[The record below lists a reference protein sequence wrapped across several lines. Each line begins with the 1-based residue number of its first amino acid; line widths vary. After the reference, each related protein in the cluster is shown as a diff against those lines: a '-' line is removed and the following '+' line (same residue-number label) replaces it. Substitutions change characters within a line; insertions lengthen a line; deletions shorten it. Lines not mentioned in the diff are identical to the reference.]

1 MSVPPITLIWDQ
13 SPNPICVIDGQGLVS
28 AGNTRA
34 MEVGIE
40 QGVGLGEFLPGLAA
54 ALKAR
59 LAGEPANAP
68 MVLIKGLPVL
78 PIITA
83 WESGLV
89 VTFPGF
95 DHAAEQARL
104 SRVHQTSVQVMQA
117 AAKLAKVGGWEVDLR
132 TMQPSWSR
140 ETFRIHEIEEDQQPT
155 LDEAIQFYAPE
166 VQDEVS
172 ACVNRAIET
181 GEGWD
186 FELPLITA
194 KGRRIWVRAQGRA
207 EHKDGQAVRLFGAFQ
222 DLSEQRQQRIEL
234 QEALETAQEFESLF
248 HTARALVCTA
258 SADGHFLRLN
268 EEWTR
273 TLGWT
278 LEELTAKSFLHFV
291 HPNDRARTV
300 DQIQRLRPA
309 GSTILHFEN
318 RYVCRDGSYR
328 WLSWHSFTK
337 GDGGQFYAVALDV
350 TQARKEREHQQ
361 RLAMAVSRTDNGVV
375 VTDPKGRIEWVN
387 DGFTRITGY
396 RLDEVVGCGPGELL
410 QGGESD
416 PEVVARMRAAIS
428 SGQPFCEEL
437 INYTKDGR
445 AYWIEVDAQPMFNV
459 DGVLQGFMAIERD
472 ISERRRRDAELV
484 QAIERADREA
494 QASAK
499 ASQAKSAFLA
509 FMSHEIRT
517 PLNGVLGMAQI
528 LLGSELNAQQ
538 QDYAARILGSG
549 RALMGLL
556 DDILD
561 FSKVEAGQLV
571 LNAEPFEL
579 RVLVNEVVEL
589 FQANAHAKDVVLS
602 YEMDAKVPTWLSGDP
617 ARLRQVL
624 FNLVGNAVK
633 FTSGGWVN
641 IEIRPAGSAEAPTLA
656 MTVSDTG
663 IGVAADKLESIFNP
677 FAQAD
682 ASTTRRYGGTG
693 LGLAISRQLVELMEG
708 RISAESTPDKGSRFS
723 VHIPLVACAQPLES
737 QPPTRS
743 GDGIPTV
750 PLKAHVLVVEDNRV
764 NQLVAVGMI
773 RRLGGTTQVAENGAE
788 AVECFKRERFDLVL
802 MDWHMPIMDGLD
814 ATRAIRELEGAGR
827 RTPILALTANAYD
840 SQSQTCFEAG
850 MDGVLTKPVDWHR
863 LADSISAWTRTEAH

>member
-1 MSVPPITLIWDQ
+1 MSVPPITLIWNQ
-13 SPNPICVIDGQGLVS
+13 SPNPICTVDGQGLIS
-28 AGNTRA
+28 GANTRA
-34 MEVGIE
+34 AEVGLKE
-40 QGVGLGEFLPGLAA
+40 GVQLDEFLPELAPCLRA
-54 ALKAR
+54 S
-59 LAGEPANAP
+59 LAGGKTKAP
-68 MVLIKGLPVL
+68 KVLLAGLTLQPTF
-78 PIITA
+78 TA

-89 VTFPGF
+89 ITFPGF
-95 DHAAEQARL
+95 DHAAEQTRL
-104 SRVHQTSVQVMQA
+104 RRVHQTSVQVMQA
-117 AAKLAKVGGWEVDLR
+117 AAKLAKVGGWEVDLK
-132 TMQPSWSR
+132 TMQPRWSR
-140 ETFRIHEIEEDQQPT
+140 ETFRIHELEEHQQPT

-166 VQDEVS
+166 VRDQVT
-172 ACVNRAIET
+172 ACVERAIET

-207 EHKDGQAVRLFGAFQ
+207 EHKDGQAVRIFGAFQ
-222 DLSEQRQQRIEL
+222 DLSEQHQQRLEL
-234 QEALETAQEFESLF
+234 QNALETAQEFESLF
-248 HTARALVCTA
+248 HTARAMVCTA
-258 SADGHFLRLN
+258 SEDGHFLRLN

-278 LEELTAKSFLHFV
+278 LEELMAQSFLHFV
-291 HPNDRARTV
+291 HPKDRARTV
-300 DQIQRLRPA
+300 DEIQRLRPG

-318 RYVCRDGSYR
+318 RYVCKDGSYR

-337 GDGGQFYAVALDV
+337 ADGGQFYAVALDV
-350 TQARKEREHQQ
+350 TQARRQREHQQ
-361 RLAMAVSRTDNGVV
+361 RLAMAVSRTDNAVV
-375 VTDPKGRIEWVN
+375 VTDVQGRIEWVN

-396 RLDEVVGCGPGELL
+396 GLDEVLGRGPGEVLH
-410 QGGESD
+410 GEETD
-416 PEVVARMRAAIS
+416 MEVVARMRTAIR

-437 INYTKDGR
+437 LNYSKEGK
-445 AYWIEVDAQPMFNV
+445 AYWIEVDAQPMFNE
-459 DGVLQGFMAIERD
+459 DGLLQGFMAIERD

-494 QASAK
+494 QASMR

-509 FMSHEIRT
+509 SMSHEIRT

-528 LLGSELNAQQ
+528 LLGSELNGQQ

-571 LNAEPFEL
+571 LDAAPFQPRL
-579 RVLVNEVVEL
+579 LVDEVVEL

-602 YEMDAKVPTWLSGDP
+602 YELDPQVPEWLSGDP

-633 FTSGGWVN
+633 FTAGGRVHVG
-641 IEIRPAGSAEAPTLA
+641 IGSVGSPETPTLA
-656 MTVSDTG
+656 ISVSDTG
-663 IGVAADKLESIFNP
+663 IGIDADKLESIFHP

-693 LGLAISRQLVELMEG
+693 LGLAISRQLVELMGG
-708 RISAESTPDKGSRFS
+708 RISAESLPGKGSRFS
-723 VHIPLVACAQPLES
+723 VSIPLVACAKPQES
-737 QPPTRS
+737 TPPVLS
-743 GDGIPTV
+743 GDGIPSV

-788 AVECFKRERFDLVL
+788 AVACFKRERFDLIL
-802 MDWHMPIMDGLD
+802 MDWHMPVMDGLD
-814 ATRAIRELEGAGR
+814 ATRAIRAVEGAGR

-863 LADSISAWTRTEAH
+863 LADSIAAWTSFEDR

>member
-1 MSVPPITLIWDQ
+1 MSIPPITLIWNQ
-13 SPNPICVIDGQGLVS
+13 SPNPICMVNGQGQVS
-28 AGNTRA
+28 GANSRA
-34 MEVGIE
+34 AEVGLRE
-40 QGVGLGEFLPGLAA
+40 GVELGEFLPELALCLRSRLDGGEAA
-54 ALKAR
+54 APRVL
-59 LAGEPANAP
+59 LAG
-68 MVLIKGLPVL
+68 LSLQ

-83 WESGLV
+83 WERGLV
-89 VTFPGF
+89 ITFPGF
-95 DHAAEQARL
+95 DHAAEQTRL
-104 SRVHQTSVQVMQA
+104 RRVHQTSVQVMQA
-117 AAKLAKVGGWEVDLR
+117 AAKLAKVGGWEVDLK
-132 TMQPSWSR
+132 TMQPRWSQ
-140 ETFRIHEIEEDQQPT
+140 ETFRIHELEEHQQPT

-166 VQDEVS
+166 VQDEVT

-207 EHKDGQAVRLFGAFQ
+207 EHKNGEAVRIFGAFQ
-222 DLSEQRQQRIEL
+222 DLSEQRQQRLEL

-248 HTARALVCTA
+248 HTAKAMVCTA
-258 SADGHFLRLN
+258 SEDGRFLRLN

-278 LEELTAKSFLHFV
+278 LEELTAQSFIHFV
-291 HPNDRARTV
+291 HPKDRARTV
-300 DQIQRLRPA
+300 EEIQRLRPA
-309 GSTILHFEN
+309 GSTIRHFEN
-318 RYVCRDGSYR
+318 RYICKDGSYR

-337 GDGGQFYAVALDV
+337 VEGGQFYAVALDV
-350 TQARKEREHQQ
+350 THAREEREHQQ
-361 RLAMAVSRTDNGVV
+361 RLAMAVSRTDNAVV
-375 VTDPKGRIEWVN
+375 VTDAEGRIEWVN

-396 RLDEVVGCGPGELL
+396 LLKEVVGWEPGEVLH
-410 QGGESD
+410 GED
-416 PEVVARMRAAIS
+416 TDLEVVARMRAAIHRAE
-428 SGQPFCEEL
+428 PFCEEL
-437 INYTKDGR
+437 LNYNKQG
-445 AYWIEVDAQPMFNV
+445 APYWIEVDAQPMLNE
-459 DGVLQGFMAIERD
+459 DGVFQGFMAIERD

-509 FMSHEIRT
+509 SMSHEIRT

-528 LLGSELNAQQ
+528 LLGSELNGTQ
-538 QDYAARILGSG
+538 QDYAARIFGSG

-571 LNAEPFEL
+571 LDAAPFRPRL
-579 RVLVNEVVEL
+579 LVDEVVEL

-602 YEMDAKVPTWLSGDP
+602 YEMDPQVPEWLSGDP

-633 FTSGGWVN
+633 FTAGGRVHVA
-641 IEIRPAGSAEAPTLA
+641 IRRGGSAETPTLA
-656 MTVSDTG
+656 FSVSDTG
-663 IGVAADKLESIFNP
+663 IGIDADKLESVFHP

-693 LGLAISRQLVELMEG
+693 LGLAISRQLVELMGG
-708 RISAESTPDKGSRFS
+708 RISAESLPGKGSRFS
-723 VHIPLVACAQPLES
+723 VHIPLVACAKPEES
-737 QPPTRS
+737 VEPILS
-743 GDGIPTV
+743 GDGIPSV

-814 ATRAIRELEGAGR
+814 ATRTIRELEGAGR